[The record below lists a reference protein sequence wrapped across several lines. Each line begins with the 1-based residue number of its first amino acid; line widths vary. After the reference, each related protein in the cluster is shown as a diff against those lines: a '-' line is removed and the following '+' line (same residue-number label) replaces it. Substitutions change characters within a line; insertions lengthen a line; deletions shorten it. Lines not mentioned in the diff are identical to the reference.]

1 MDKIYIYDEIGG
13 SDIAAKQFVIKL
25 NAVKTD
31 EVGICINSPG
41 GDMFEGMAI
50 HNAIKHFKGKTI
62 AYIDGLAYGM
72 ASIIALACDEIHMSE
87 NAFLCI
93 SEVRIFGPN
102 GKIDESKIEEI
113 KKSNSVLAEIYMIRP
128 KKTKSEMLEMMRQ
141 ETFLTAEY
149 AKEIGF
155 VDYIYEEVEEC
166 AAK

>member
-113 KKSNSVLAEIYMIRP
+113 KKSNSVLAEIYMVRP
-128 KKTKSEMLEMMRQ
+128 KKIKSEMLKMMEQ
-141 ETFLTAEY
+141 ETWLTAKG
-149 AKEIGF
+149 AKEAGF
-155 VDYIYEEVEEC
+155 VDFIYE
-166 AAK
+166 K